1 MTNSKGSSV
10 VIGNERAQDA
20 LLAVVVMP
28 DGSSEGEQSLQYP
41 SHDTLGSVSPVS
53 FQVELAFQ
61 GLIDRLDHLTE
72 WLQESR
78 PWSRSLALLRR
89 TDESRT
95 LGGQEALELGTGIAL
110 VGQDD
115 LTRSIGEQILVDLE
129 QVSGHFSLVDLGIC
143 QCEGNLKTG
152 RGADQMQ
159 SQSPE
164 VAGVAGAIAIAGEAG
179 EVTSSDCRTGTSTL
193 DRGRVDHPGVVV
205 PEVSI
210 LTEDPDQGVELA
222 LGLSQALVVAGL
234 VGQIG
239 EVPTQVLV
247 GVAEE
252 PGLRGEAEQR
262 LEHRHGEELGITQPG
277 GDTYLGPPD
286 TKRRIGRQFVVDLH
300 VQCGSEGVH
309 IGVHGDLPGRIVGVS
324 NADHGR
330 LRRVIR
336 GPRYERHPLESV
348 FRGAPPGTGAS
359 RPPGGRPGPVV

>member
-10 VIGNERAQDA
+10 VIGNEGAQDG
-20 LLAVVVMP
+20 LLAVVVVP

-41 SHDTLGSVSPVS
+41 GHDTLGSVSPVS

-61 GLIDRLDHLTE
+61 GLIDRLDQLTE
-72 WLQESR
+72 WLQESC
-78 PWSRSLALLRR
+78 PGSRGLALLRR
-89 TDESRT
+89 TDELRT
-95 LGGQEALELGTGIAL
+95 PGGQESLELGTGIAL

-129 QVSGHFSLVDLGIC
+129 QVSGHFSLVDLGIG
-143 QCEGNLKTG
+143 QCEGHRKPG

-164 VAGVAGAIAIAGEAG
+164 VTGVTGAVAIAGEAG
-179 EVTSSDCRTGTSTL
+179 EVTASDRRTGTSTL

-210 LTEDPDQGVELA
+210 LTEDPDQGVELG
-222 LGLSQALVVAGL
+222 LGLPQPFVVAGL

-252 PGLRGEAEQR
+252 PVSEVKPSKAWSTAMVRSSASLNWGE
-262 LEHRHGEELGITQPG
+262 IPTS
-277 GDTYLGPPD
+277 
-286 TKRRIGRQFVVDLH
+286 GRQIRSDELVASSSSIFTYSAVAK
-300 VQCGSEGVH
+300 
-309 IGVHGDLPGRIVGVS
+309 VS
-324 NADHGR
+324 IS
-330 LRRVIR
+330 VSTVTSQV
-336 GPRYERHPLESV
+336 ESLV
-348 FRGAPPGTGAS
+348 
-359 RPPGGRPGPVV
+359 